1 MLSKMGGRLIAFY
14 ADDLA
19 ELLLE
24 DFLKETVKDLQ
35 KIEEQDRKQ
44 YAVKETEIIAENIML
59 AIADYQAE
67 EHLVDTR
74 WCNKDVQ
81 RSIKGHSLGDFNS
94 QPKPIQFDFNRDMVD
109 VKESY

>member
-19 ELLLE
+19 DLLLE
-24 DFLKETVKDLQ
+24 DFLAETAGDLQ
-35 KIEEQDRKQ
+35 KIEAKERRS
-44 YAVKETEIIAENIML
+44 YNVAETEQIAENIMH

-74 WCNKDVQ
+74 WNNQ
-81 RSIKGHSLGDFNS
+81 
-94 QPKPIQFDFNRDMVD
+94 QA
-109 VKESY
+109 